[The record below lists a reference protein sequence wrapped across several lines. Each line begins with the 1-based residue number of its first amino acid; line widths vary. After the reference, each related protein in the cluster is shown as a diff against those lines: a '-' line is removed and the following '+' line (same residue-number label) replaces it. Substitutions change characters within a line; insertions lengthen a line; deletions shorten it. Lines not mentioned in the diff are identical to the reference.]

1 MFLIE
6 GSLKVKL
13 PTVWTDAKAEAGRVR
28 EEKRRE
34 EKRKRHKK
42 EDAGTRKGRKVVI
55 HCVFPL
61 TCGSGESKSRLAK
74 VAIWPDER

>member
-1 MFLIE
+1 MLKKGKFNFAYINMFLIE

-34 EKRKRHKK
+34 EKEAQERRCRHAKR
-42 EDAGTRKGRKVVI
+42 
-55 HCVFPL
+55 
-61 TCGSGESKSRLAK
+61 
-74 VAIWPDER
+74 

>member
-42 EDAGTRKGRKVVI
+42 EDAGTRKGR
-55 HCVFPL
+55 
-61 TCGSGESKSRLAK
+61 SRKTLCFSNDLWLWRIEK
-74 VAIWPDER
+74 